1 MLLLAAFAV
10 LAPGAAIAAPTV
22 IDVSN
27 SAPVSLLHG
36 DTTPPRQDGRPSG
49 QLTTDDLTRR
59 RHLTQT
65 GGLRVRRRLRSA
77 RRLRVSSTTIRW
89 IVDDLVRAALTSVLR
104 RRGPPADALTADGS
118 WRADTTPRRCSTG
131 AAQAHLS
138 HLSHHAGVRC
148 CGHHGAGGARN
159 GRSAVTP
166 AGVHTTLR
174 RGAGTAQGATR
185 HPGRRTV
192 TGHPTGC
199 VHEQEET

>member
-1 MLLLAAFAV
+1 MLLLATFAV

-22 IDVSN
+22 IDVAH

-36 DTTPPRQDGRPSG
+36 DTTPPRQSGRPSG

-59 RHLTQT
+59 RNLTQT
-65 GGLRVRRRLRSA
+65 GGLRVRRRLRGA
-77 RRLRVSSTTIRW
+77 RRLRVSSSTIRW
-89 IVDDLVRAALTSVLR
+89 VVDDLVRTALTTVLR
-104 RRGPPADALTADGS
+104 RRGPPAGALLDDGS
-118 WRADTTPRRCSTG
+118 WRADRTPPRCSDR
-131 AAQAHLS
+131 AARALLS
-138 HLSHHAGVRC
+138 HPAGVRC

-159 GRSAVTP
+159 GRQAVTP

-192 TGHPTGC
+192 TGHPTGS